1 MNILNDIRIQ
11 TDLFKGCVTSA
22 GYGWPVV
29 ARESVTREGG
39 GGGIFSSSGA
49 GLGQLGED
57 DDDDDDLE

>member
-29 ARESVTREGG
+29 ARESITREGG
-39 GGGIFSSSGA
+39 GGILSASG
-49 GLGQLGED
+49 GSLGQLNEED
-57 DDDDDDLE
+57 EDDLE